1 MGIVS
6 QAENRRTLDIYVVP
20 DQCKR
25 LSITEADIIFY
36 GDNALSGAKEFAS
49 LEVGQGFPTM
59 TPGMSRAA
67 VTVLVRRGTWALYD
81 QEDYGGQMTLV
92 SPGENDIVYG
102 SFQEGIHSLKTSV
115 CSYKRLR

>member
-6 QAENRRTLDIYVVP
+6 QPENRRTVDVYAVP
-20 DQCKR
+20 AQRKK

-36 GDNALSGAKEFAS
+36 GDNALAGAKEFAS

-59 TPGMSRAA
+59 TPGMSRA
-67 VTVLVRRGTWALYD
+67 VTVLVRRGTWALYN
-81 QEDYGGQMTLV
+81 QENYGGQMTLV

-115 CSYKRLR
+115 CSYKRIR